1 MVITVISRGNR
12 KDPNATAF
20 REALR
25 EGRWSSESDEL
36 SANDRARA
44 RAGKAMAVELRANSD
59 VIGAYKGF

>member
-1 MVITVISRGNR
+1 MAVTVLSRGNR

-25 EGRWSSESDEL
+25 DGRWSSFSDEF
-36 SANDRARA
+36 SAADRARA